1 MAKALDDLISAVP
14 INQLVMQKLVIN
26 QAVEVAR
33 QEAVRELDEGTFD
46 WNASPPVRGLVI
58 ECGRC
63 R

>member
-33 QEAVRELDEGTFD
+33 QEAVRERDEGTFD
-46 WNASPPVRGLVI
+46 WTASPPF
-58 ECGRC
+58 EDS
-63 R
+63 